1 MAANFDISLLIVC
14 NAGWEELLSS
24 SSLNKAAEESDVV
37 VGVAVAVEDDDEGI
51 VHIDIGVGR
60 TNESTVAVERAASAM
75 MRRRR

>member
-1 MAANFDISLLIVC
+1 MSLLIVC

-37 VGVAVAVEDDDEGI
+37 VGVAVAVEDDDEVI
-51 VHIDIGVGR
+51 VHIGVGR

>member
-1 MAANFDISLLIVC
+1 MSLLIVC

-24 SSLNKAAEESDVV
+24 SSLYKAAEESDVV

-60 TNESTVAVERAASAM
+60 TNESTVVERATSAASAM